1 MPFVKGLYY
10 TVSET
15 PTQERLPV
23 ILLHGAGGDH
33 LCWPLH
39 LRRLRGYRVIA
50 LDLPGH
56 GRSEGVAL
64 HSVEAYARSVIEFMN
79 AVGIY
84 RVFMVGHSLGG
95 AIALM
100 TAFRFPDRV
109 TAIGMIASGARL
121 PLPMPLLKLLDDPNW
136 SPKALAFLEGHLF
149 APATRRDLIA
159 KVMKGLYQA
168 KPEVLISDWRAA
180 SNFDLCNE
188 LSNIDQPVWLATGS
202 ADLLTPPILATYLQ
216 RHLPHAVMRIIP
228 DAGHM
233 VLLESPNVLAESL
246 RLFLDGL
253 PYRLG
258 DYFEV

>member
-1 MPFVKGLYY
+1 MPFAQGLYY
-10 TVSET
+10 TVSEDS
-15 PTQERLPV
+15 PKGRLPV
-23 ILLHGAGGDH
+23 ILLHGAGSDH
-33 LCWPLH
+33 LCWPVH
-39 LRRLRGYRVIA
+39 LRRLPGYRVLA

-64 HSVEAYARSVIEFMN
+64 HSVEAYAHRVIKFMD

-84 RVFMVGHSLGG
+84 RAFMVGHSLGG

-100 TAFRFPDRV
+100 AALRFPDRV

-121 PLPMPLLKLLDDPNW
+121 PLPMLLLKRLDDLNW
-136 SPKALAFLEGHLF
+136 SPKVLACLEGYLF
-149 APATRRDLIA
+149 APTARRDLIA
-159 KVMKGLYQA
+159 KVMRELYQV

-180 SNFDLCNE
+180 SSFDLCNE
-188 LSNIDQPVWLATGS
+188 LANIYQPVWLATGS
-202 ADLLTPPILATYLQ
+202 ADLLTPPILAIYLQ

-233 VLLESPNVLAESL
+233 VMLESPHVLAEGL
-246 RLFLDGL
+246 RAFLDGL

-258 DYFEV
+258 GDF

>member
-1 MPFVKGLYY
+1 MPFAKGLYY
-10 TVSET
+10 TVSGD
-15 PTQERLPV
+15 PARGKLPI
-23 ILLHGAGGDH
+23 ILLHGAGSDH

-79 AVGIY
+79 AMGIY
-84 RVFMVGHSLGG
+84 RVLIVGHSLGG

-121 PLPMPLLKLLDDPNW
+121 PLPKPLLKLLDDPNW
-136 SPKALAFLEGHLF
+136 TPKVLAFLESHLF
-149 APATRRDLIA
+149 APATRRDLITR
-159 KVMKGLYQA
+159 VMKGLYQA
-168 KPEVLISDWRAA
+168 KPEVLVSDWRAA

-202 ADLLTPPILATYLQ
+202 ADLLTPPMLVAYLQ
-216 RHLPHAVMRIIP
+216 RHLPHAVMQIIP

-233 VLLESPNVLAESL
+233 VLLERPGILAESL
-246 RLFLDGL
+246 CSFLDSL

-258 DYFEV
+258 DFS